1 MEYDAVVAAFFEPSL
16 AGVVPAPVVKGS
28 GPRRLRDAIE
38 PIAMHSVWSRATNE
52 RLAGLGL
59 DFLSSYVWGRAAA
72 LGEPDPGV
80 VVAAF
85 AVFEPS
91 MIVATYEQGRAAC
104 PRDQLLAA
112 RSEATIGSLRA
123 VLTDAEV
130 TPVADELAAVVA
142 AADGTGRP
150 LFSGLARQPWP
161 DDPVGRLWRAC
172 ELLREH
178 RGDSHVAACI
188 AAGFGPIAM
197 NVLTELWVGIP
208 LGSYTAT
215 RGWSATQIDDEVQRL
230 RETGLLDGDLLSASG
245 QARRDELEAT
255 TDAMEQPIV
264 DALGS
269 GFDAVV
275 AQVDEWSTRCI
286 DARAFPPDAF
296 KRAAG

>member
-1 MEYDAVVAAFFEPSL
+1 MVAAFFEPSPD
-16 AGVVPAPVVKGS
+16 GVVPGPVVNGS

-38 PIAMHSVWSRATNE
+38 PIAMHSVWSRVTNE

-72 LGEPDPGV
+72 LGEPDAGV

-91 MIVATYEQGRAAC
+91 MIAATYEQGRAAC

-112 RSEATIGSLRA
+112 RAEATTSSLRSA
-123 VLTDAEV
+123 LGDAEV
-130 TPVADELAAVVA
+130 TAVADDLAAAVS

-161 DDPVGRLWRAC
+161 DRPVGRLWRAC
-172 ELLREH
+172 ELAREH
-178 RGDSHVAACI
+178 RGDSHVAACV

-197 NVLTELWVGIP
+197 NVLTELWVGMP

-215 RGWSATQIDDEVQRL
+215 RGWSGPQIDAEVQRL
-230 RETGLLDGDLLSASG
+230 RETGLIDGDQLSPSG

-264 DALGS
+264 DALGPR
-269 GFDAVV
+269 FDALV
-275 AQVDEWSTRCI
+275 AQLDEWSTRCI
-286 DARAFPPDAF
+286 DARAFPPDVF